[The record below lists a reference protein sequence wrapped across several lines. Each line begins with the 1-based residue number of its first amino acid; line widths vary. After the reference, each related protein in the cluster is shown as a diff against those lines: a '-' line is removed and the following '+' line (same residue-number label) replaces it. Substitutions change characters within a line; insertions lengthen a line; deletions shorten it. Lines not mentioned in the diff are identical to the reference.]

1 MTVIVKQ
8 PRVVA
13 FDFDGTLT
21 YGESFFRFLWFV
33 TPAWRFV
40 LGALKSLPVLCR
52 YALKMTSNAQAK
64 EQVVA
69 CFLAGQSAQVVQ
81 SKADAFAHDVIPRTL
96 RPQAVARLHGHLKQG
111 HVCALVSATL
121 AIYLRPWAHHMGFDT
136 VLATELEVDANG
148 RYTGKLAT
156 PNCYGPEKA
165 VRLREHYKIERI
177 LAAYGDTR
185 GDREMLALA
194 EQAHFRPWH

>member
-1 MTVIVKQ
+1 MTVIVRK

-21 YGESFFRFLWFV
+21 YGESFFRFLWFA

-40 LGALKSLPVLCR
+40 WSALCSLPVLLR
-52 YALKMTSNAQAK
+52 YALKQVSNEQAK

-69 CFLAGQSAQVVQ
+69 CFLAGQSAQYIQ
-81 SKADAFAHDVIPRTL
+81 TKAEAFARDVIPRNL

-111 HVCALVSATL
+111 HVCVLVSATL
-121 AIYLRPWAHHMGFDT
+121 AVYLRPWAYEMGFDT
-136 VLATELEVDANG
+136 VLATELEVDAGG

-156 PNCYGPEKA
+156 PNCYGEEKA
-165 VRLREHYKIERI
+165 ARLRQHYQLDSI
-177 LAAYGDTR
+177 LAAYGDTQ